1 MTNNKELKEVIVTHF
16 DNKESE
22 TLKKYGS
29 AVELKSWQEPFEYLE
44 EYLRTKNLN
53 NKTFLDYCCG
63 TGVHSIFPAKLGA
76 NVLGIDFSGKS
87 IETAKKRAKIF
98 QVENQCSF
106 KVQDVKNQGIINTK
120 FDFIICVKSLLYLN
134 LDQTFKNLSSLL
146 EDNGELLIIE
156 SISGNFFFDLNRMQ
170 NTRKINSRF
179 STFLKKHRSEE
190 IIKNAKK
197 YFKIT
202 DLDYFGFSTSI
213 SYLLEKKLKISFF
226 RFFFTYLD
234 FFLKK
239 IPFLRKY
246 FFTLVIVLKKN

>member
-1 MTNNKELKEVIVTHF
+1 MTNNKELKEVLVTHF

-29 AVELKSWQEPFEYLE
+29 AVELKSWQEPFKYLE

-76 NVLGIDFSGKS
+76 NVLGIDFSEKS
-87 IETAKKRAKIF
+87 IEIAKKRAKIF

-106 KVQDVKNQGIINTK
+106 KVQDVKNLGIINTK

-134 LDQTFKNLSSLL
+134 LDQTFENLSSLL
-146 EDNGELLIIE
+146 KDNGELLIIE

-179 STFLKKHRSEE
+179 STFLKKHHSND
-190 IIKNAKK
+190 ILKNAKK
-197 YFKIT
+197 YFNVT
-202 DLDYFGFSTSI
+202 DLNYFGFSTSI
-213 SYLLEKKLKISFF
+213 SYLLEKKLKISYF

-246 FFTLVIVLKKN
+246 FFTLAIVLKKN